1 MKVFNQQDLSTI
13 NKIIMSNLQQ
23 FCGIDVS
30 STTLDFIVLS
40 TEDSTR
46 ISAKA
51 IKSKSKE
58 FIQIPNTLAA
68 IESNFS
74 QAEFDQTLF
83 VLEATGTYS
92 SKLLH
97 QLSQMNRQVS
107 VVSPYQSK
115 SYMASKG
122 ITNKNDKNAAFCLA
136 AMGKNEEL
144 RLYKA
149 PSMEIQQRKQI
160 FSTFQALQKQERTL
174 SNQIHALEQYPQVN
188 QLALNSL
195 QQVLNQVI
203 EQRKMLE
210 KQLYSISQDPNFKEK
225 MKYGSSVIGIGKK
238 TAEAILLATN
248 GLQGFEQA
256 PAVAKCLGITPHSHY
271 SGTSINR
278 RGGITKFGSNSV
290 RGLLYMCTRSA
301 IQHNKACK
309 ELYTRLRTKG
319 KPHKVAA
326 VAVMHKLV
334 KQFFACVKFNRI
346 FDNDYHIKEKQVKK

>member
-1 MKVFNQQDLSTI
+1 
-13 NKIIMSNLQQ
+13 MSNLQR

-30 STTLDFIVLS
+30 STTLDYIVLS
-40 TEDSTR
+40 STDNTR
-46 ISAKA
+46 ISGKA
-51 IKSKSKE
+51 VKNKSKS
-58 FIQIPNTLAA
+58 FIQMPNTLAA
-68 IESNFS
+68 IKTKFC
-74 QAEFDQTLF
+74 QPEFDETLF

-97 QLSQMNRQVS
+97 GLNQLNRPIS

-136 AMGKNEEL
+136 AMGKNEDL

-149 PSMEIQQRKQI
+149 PNMEMQQRKQV
-160 FSTFQALQKQERTL
+160 FSTFQALQKQENMLT
-174 SNQIHALEQYPQVN
+174 NQIHALEQYAEIN
-188 QLALNSL
+188 QLALTSL
-195 QQVLNQVI
+195 QQVLDQVRQ
-203 EQRKMLE
+203 QRKTLE
-210 KQLYSISQDPNFKEK
+210 QQLYSPGQDPNFQDK
-225 MKYGSSVIGIGKK
+225 MNYGTSVIGIGNK

-248 GLQGFEQA
+248 GLEGFDHV
-256 PAVAKCLGITPHSHY
+256 PAVAKCLGITPSSHY

-278 RGGITKFGSNSV
+278 KGGITKFGNSSV

-301 IQHNKACK
+301 IQHNKPCK
-309 ELYTRLRTKG
+309 ELYTRLRAKG

-334 KQFFACVKFNRI
+334 KQFFACVKFSRT
-346 FDNDYHIKEKQVKK
+346 FDNEYYIKKSQEKK

>member
-1 MKVFNQQDLSTI
+1 MST
-13 NKIIMSNLQQ
+13 LQQ

-30 STTLDFIVLS
+30 SSTLDYIVLS
-40 TEDSTR
+40 STDNTR

-51 IKSKSKE
+51 ISSKSKS
-58 FIQIPNTLAA
+58 FVQIPNTLSA
-68 IESNFS
+68 IKSKFS
-74 QAEFDQTLF
+74 QPEFDQTLF

-97 QLSQMNRQVS
+97 QLSILNRPIS

-115 SYMASKG
+115 CYMASKG

-144 RLYKA
+144 RFYKA
-149 PSMEIQQRKQI
+149 PKIEMQQRKQI
-160 FSTFQALQKQERTL
+160 FSTYRAMQKQERML
-174 SNQIHALEQYPQVN
+174 GNQIHALEQYPEVN
-188 QLALNSL
+188 QLALKSL
-195 QQVLNQVI
+195 QQVLNQVT
-203 EQRKMLE
+203 QQLE
-210 KQLYSISQDPNFKEK
+210 ALEEQLYKPSNDTEYKEK
-225 MKYGSSVIGIGKK
+225 MKYGTSVIGIGKK

-248 GLQGFEQA
+248 GLQGFETVG
-256 PAVAKCLGITPHSHY
+256 AVAKCLGITPHSHR

-278 RGGITKFGSNSV
+278 KGGMTKFGSNSV

-309 ELYTRLRTKG
+309 DLYYRLKSNG

-326 VAVMHKLV
+326 VAVMHKLI
-334 KQFFACVKFNRI
+334 KQFYACVTFKRT
-346 FDNDYHIKEKQVKK
+346 FDNDYHIKQQQNKK

>member
-1 MKVFNQQDLSTI
+1 
-13 NKIIMSNLQQ
+13 MSHLQN

-30 STTLDFIVLS
+30 SNTLDYIVLS
-40 TEDSTR
+40 STDNTR

-51 IKSKSKE
+51 IKDKSKA
-58 FIQIPNTLAA
+58 FTQIPNTLAA
-68 IESNFS
+68 IKTKFG
-74 QAEFDQTLF
+74 QPEFDQT
-83 VLEATGTYS
+83 
-92 SKLLH
+92 
-97 QLSQMNRQVS
+97 
-107 VVSPYQSK
+107 YQSK

-149 PSMEIQQRKQI
+149 PTMEMQHRKQI
-160 FSTFQALQKQERTL
+160 FSTFQALQKQERMLT
-174 SNQIHALEQYPQVN
+174 NQVHALEQYAEVN

-195 QQVLNQVI
+195 QQVLDQVKQQRETL
-203 EQRKMLE
+203 EQ
-210 KQLYSISQDPNFKEK
+210 QLYSPSQDPNFQEK
-225 MKYGSSVIGIGKK
+225 MKNGTSVVGIGNK

-248 GLQGFEQA
+248 GLDGFDQV
-256 PAVAKCLGITPHSHY
+256 PAVAKCLGITPSSHR

-278 RGGITKFGSNSV
+278 KGGITKFGSNSV

-309 ELYTRLRTKG
+309 ELYARLRAKG

-334 KQFFACVKFNRI
+334 KQFFACVKFSRT
-346 FDNDYHIKEKQVKK
+346 FDNDYHLKERQEKK